1 MSIFSL
7 QPFIADI
14 DWVLTEAAKKKL
26 GYRLA
31 RGCVRA
37 GGGSPGLVA
46 TNLFLLDMD
55 WVDEDTLLSF
65 LKLGTGI
72 FALAAGSVVVG
83 VVDNEEASDEVSDV
97 VDPADNADSDKDLME
112 VVDEMAAAAAWRALG
127 AILTR

>member
-1 MSIFSL
+1 M
-7 QPFIADI
+7 
-14 DWVLTEAAKKKL
+14 TETAKKKL

-31 RGCVRA
+31 RGWVRA
-37 GGGSPGLVA
+37 GGGNPGLVA

>member
-1 MSIFSL
+1 M
-7 QPFIADI
+7 
-14 DWVLTEAAKKKL
+14 DWV
-26 GYRLA
+26 
-31 RGCVRA
+31 
-37 GGGSPGLVA
+37 
-46 TNLFLLDMD
+46 
-55 WVDEDTLLSF
+55 VDEDTLLSF